1 MDKDLLVEKLKIL
14 FQQEKEITIDA
25 FGLAPAYGGMVSN
38 SFVLGVSAP
47 SMAGDEQPDKIQKII
62 GLLFSGL
69 KPEERRW
76 IDRVRVYDNVRELK
90 KQAQND
96 FEEISNNNDSYVS
109 FETELFKLEAV

>member
-1 MDKDLLVEKLKIL
+1 MDKDLLVEKLKAL
-14 FQQEKEITIDA
+14 FRQAQGITVDA

-47 SMAGDEQPDKIQKII
+47 SMAGDEQPDKIQRII

-69 KPEERRW
+69 EPEERRM
-76 IDRVRVYDNVRELK
+76 IDRVRVYDHAKALK

-96 FEEISNNNDSYVS
+96 FEETSDNDNYISFDA
-109 FETELFKLEAV
+109 ELFKLEAA